1 VLASE
6 CHPWLVESVSDV
18 VESMCYSSA
27 DVIEN
32 PPVSAE
38 ELWVGRRLEFSGP
51 CQGSFGLRVAKAAA
65 RLLGSSF
72 LGQDIDEVDDVQPGE
87 IVGEIANMICG
98 AVLNRME
105 PNLAFALSPPYDDQD
120 LSRFAPPSSG
130 RMELAFELE
139 EGRLF
144 AWLEIRHSS

>member
-1 VLASE
+1 
-6 CHPWLVESVSDV
+6 
-18 VESMCYSSA
+18 MCYSSA
-27 DVIEN
+27 EVMED
-32 PPVSAE
+32 PPESAE
-38 ELWVGRRLEFSGP
+38 EVWVSRRLEFSGP
-51 CQGSFGLRVAKAAA
+51 CQGSFGVRVAKPAA

-72 LGQDIDEVDDVQPGE
+72 LGQDIEEEDDVQPGE

-98 AVLNRME
+98 AVLSRME

-120 LSRFAPPSSG
+120 SSRSAPPSPT

-144 AWLEIRHSS
+144 AWLEIRQSS